1 MALVSLALWV
11 SGLKI
16 RTLVRVDARLGVTR
30 YYFRIWKRVG
40 ELVFLQKETET
51 TETTVTVIA
60 GKETIKRT

>member
-40 ELVFLQKETET
+40 ELVFLQKE
-51 TETTVTVIA
+51 VT
-60 GKETIKRT
+60 KRV